1 MDITLHRSVRP
12 VVLACD
18 TSVQL
23 GPYGY
28 TPYQVTGRVQV
39 TCHLS
44 VEACRVQLSQ
54 ASCPAVSWRSC
65 TDRTS

>member
-28 TPYQVTGRVQV
+28 TPHQYTRIVQA
-39 TCHLS
+39 TFQMS